1 MLSPIPRLSRKRE
14 RKETSFKCSVG
25 KSPIKVSLQ
34 SSGLEHNTDEN
45 LNTENFLLTLSI
57 ACHSNL
63 MLNEGTLNGGSTV
76 LCNIL
81 H

>member
-1 MLSPIPRLSRKRE
+1 VCERERGGQRE
-14 RKETSFKCSVG
+14 RKETSFKCGIG

-34 SSGLEHNTDEN
+34 SCGLEHNTDKN
-45 LNTENFLLTLSI
+45 LNAGSYLLTLSI
-57 ACHSNL
+57 ACHWNL
-63 MLNEGTLNGGSTV
+63 MLNEGSLNRGSPV